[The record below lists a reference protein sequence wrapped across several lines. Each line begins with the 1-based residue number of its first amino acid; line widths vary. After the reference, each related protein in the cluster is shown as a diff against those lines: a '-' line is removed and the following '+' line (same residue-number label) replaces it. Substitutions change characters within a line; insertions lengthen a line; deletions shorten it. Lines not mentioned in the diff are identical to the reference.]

1 MTKTFKRYTSV
12 NCKCYT
18 HNQQSEEMRKHS
30 RLSNCY
36 TPLVR
41 VEGTATGRSDG
52 RGASDLRKVGLDT
65 NFKNSMVAGSCLVEI
80 GKTKVYCLITGP
92 TSVNIP
98 SNVELDMDQ
107 GVLNVEASY
116 FGTAA
121 YPEHRIRAKSA
132 LSLEP
137 QSQAQWNRIVSQEIR
152 RKETDLSDR
161 MTGIL
166 SKAVPLRNYP
176 KTAVRVHL
184 QILQDD
190 GGVLTACSVAAS
202 IALLGAGFELY
213 DMLIACSV
221 AVTNED
227 GVCWIDPTD
236 QEIQERCATLYTLVL
251 MPNWKDVV
259 LWEQNGA
266 ASTETTNQALAM
278 CREGCKKWHKEIRTY
293 VISKQQR

>member
-1 MTKTFKRYTSV
+1 
-12 NCKCYT
+12 
-18 HNQQSEEMRKHS
+18 
-30 RLSNCY
+30 
-36 TPLVR
+36 
-41 VEGTATGRSDG
+41 
-52 RGASDLRKVGLDT
+52 
-65 NFKNSMVAGSCLVEI
+65 VEI
-80 GKTKVYCLITGP
+80 GDSKVYRSITGP

-98 SNVELDMDQ
+98 SNIELDMDQ
-107 GVLNVEASY
+107 GTLSVEASY

-121 YPEHRIRAKSA
+121 CPEHRIRAKIS

-137 QSQAQWNRIVSQEIR
+137 QSQAHWNRIVTQEIR
-152 RKETDLSDR
+152 RKEVDLSER
-161 MTGIL
+161 MTKIL

-202 IALLGAGFELY
+202 IALLDAGFELY

-221 AVTNED
+221 ALTND
-227 GVCWIDPTD
+227 GRQVCWMDPTD

-251 MPNWKDVV
+251 MPNWNDVV

-266 ASTETTNQALAM
+266 ASIETTNQALAM
-278 CREGCKKWHKEIRTY
+278 CREGCKKWHKEIRAY
-293 VISKQQR
+293 LISKQK